1 MSEGKKVTRP
11 FWVMTRLS
19 AICMVKRKVQVGAEK
34 ATMPYRVAWYSDKS
48 DYMPHFTWGESRED
62 LD

>member
-11 FWVMTRLS
+11 FWAMTRLS

-34 ATMPYRVAWYSDKS
+34 ATMPYRVAWYSDKKRL
-48 DYMPHFTWGESRED
+48 YAAFHVGGE
-62 LD
+62 